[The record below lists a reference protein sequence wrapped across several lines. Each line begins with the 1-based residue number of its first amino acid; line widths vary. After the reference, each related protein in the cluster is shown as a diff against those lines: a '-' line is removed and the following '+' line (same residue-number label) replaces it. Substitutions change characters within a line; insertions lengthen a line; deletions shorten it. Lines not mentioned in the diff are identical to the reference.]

1 MRVVLLALALTLTCS
16 ASAAEEPL
24 DLLFSTP
31 HLKAMEPGGGATYT
45 HVRRSSGMPALGPD
59 YEGVISLDLGE
70 PGRNGLPG
78 VSVVLDAEGTPRRLD
93 EFHGLSGNPIL
104 MVFLENTVRAL
115 STATGSSPF
124 YLRRRI
130 KEALRERLA
139 ARSLTVDTGFGSLAA
154 REFKLRPF
162 DRDTNRAR
170 LGVFAEMEIRFLLS
184 EQAPGMFLSLTA
196 LTPDGAEPAYFEEI
210 RLGQTR

>member
-1 MRVVLLALALTLTCS
+1 MRVVLLALALALTCS
-16 ASAAEEPL
+16 AGAAQAPL

-31 HLKAMEPGGGATYT
+31 HLKSIDPGGGATYT

-78 VSVVLDAEGTPRRLD
+78 VSVVLDAGGIPRRLD

-104 MVFLENTVRAL
+104 MVFLEHTVRAL
-115 STATGSSPF
+115 SAATGSSPF

-130 KEALRERLA
+130 KEALRESLA
-139 ARSLTVDTGFGSLAA
+139 DRSLTVDTGFGRLAA

-162 DRDTNRAR
+162 IRDTNRVR

-184 EQAPGMFLSLTA
+184 EEAPGMFLSLTA
-196 LTPDGAEPAYFEEI
+196 LTPDGAEFAYFEEI
-210 RLGQTR
+210 RLDRTR